1 MGTLKTF
8 AADLRLATADI
19 EPVAVGAAL
28 ARFAREQ
35 LAEAIASGAASPS
48 YDRYVNGRLGVSEF
62 AVEPPGPILYLFAG
76 WEEVIPWT
84 LDRLV
89 KRSPELRGR
98 YKAGHTAFVDWQ
110 PVVDPAAV
118 PRDAT
123 VIFTSPVD
131 YVRKIEVGGQRM
143 RVRPH
148 IYEDVYAAVRRRF
161 GGPSGF
167 IDASFTYQTIPNGYV
182 LRGRF
187 RRGPGAFARKGL
199 RRGTRAGD
207 PLTYP
212 CIVMRMRGYAEGGR

>member
-1 MGTLKTF
+1 MGTLNTF

-28 ARFAREQ
+28 ARFALEQ
-35 LAEAIASGAASPS
+35 LAEAIASGEASPT
-48 YDRYVNGRLGVSEF
+48 YDRYVNGRLGVPEF

-84 LDRLV
+84 IARLV
-89 KRSPELRGR
+89 QRSPDLRGR
-98 YKAGHTAFVDWQ
+98 YKAGHTAFVDWK
-110 PVVDPAAV
+110 PVVDPATV
-118 PRDAT
+118 PREAT
-123 VIFTSPVD
+123 VTITSPVD

-143 RVRPH
+143 KVRPH

-167 IDASFTYQTIPNGYV
+167 LDVRFLYQTIPGGYV
-182 LRGRF
+182 LKGRY
-187 RRGPGAFARKGL
+187 RRGPADFARKGL
-199 RRGTRAGD
+199 RPDTRAGE

-212 CIVMRMRGYAEGGR
+212 CIEMRMRDHGGIAG